1 MTHSREFLCNNTKQ
15 KHNEQKHCIRISTR
29 RGSAV
34 HHARSNTK
42 RTKEVVKQSKK
53 ELNAKVSRSTK
64 KEARR
69 LQKEGWLVAP
79 GALPLE
85 KQLEKSYTMQYEY
98 DESGYPLY
106 IMAEAMSIGENYDG
120 AKAQALELAKQNL
133 AGQIQT
139 EVTALIESTVANKQL
154 AAEDAATI
162 VETVSA
168 SKNLISQSLGR
179 VLPVVEVYRTKANK
193 NKEVLVRLAYNEKMA
208 REAAKRAIKQQLEA
222 KGQDLHEQLDTVL
235 GF

>member
-1 MTHSREFLCNNTKQ
+1 MKKSIVFALVLAMAVPCTTLAQTQ
-15 KHNEQKHCIRISTR
+15 KELNKER
-29 RGSAV
+29 
-34 HHARSNTK
+34 
-42 RTKEVVKQSKK
+42 KEVVKQSKK

-64 KEARR
+64 KEAKR
-69 LQKEGWLVAP
+69 LQKEGWQVAP

-85 KQLEKSYTMQYEY
+85 KQLEKAYTMQYEF

-120 AKAQALELAKQNL
+120 AKAQALELAKENL

-139 EVTALIESTVANKQL
+139 ELTALVESTVANKQL
-154 AAEDAATI
+154 AAEESATI
-162 VETVSA
+162 VETVKA

-179 VLPVVEVYRTKANK
+179 VFPVVEVYRTKANK

-208 REAAKRAIKQQLEA
+208 REAAKRAIKQELEA
-222 KGQDLHEQLDTVL
+222 KGQDLHKQLDTVL

>member
-1 MTHSREFLCNNTKQ
+1 MKKSIVFALVLAMAVPCTTLAQTQ
-15 KHNEQKHCIRISTR
+15 KELNKER
-29 RGSAV
+29 
-34 HHARSNTK
+34 
-42 RTKEVVKQSKK
+42 KEVVKQSKK

-64 KEARR
+64 KEAKR
-69 LQKEGWLVAP
+69 LQKEGWQVAP

-85 KQLEKSYTMQYEY
+85 KQLEKAYTMQYEY
-98 DESGYPLY
+98 DESGAPLY

-120 AKAQALELAKQNL
+120 AKAQALELAKENL
-133 AGQIQT
+133 AGQIHT
-139 EVTALIESTVANKQL
+139 EVTALVQSTVANKQL

-162 VETVSA
+162 AETVKA

-179 VLPVVEVYRTKANK
+179 VFPIVEVYRTKANK

-208 REAAKRAIKQQLEA
+208 REAAKRAIKQELEA

>member
-1 MTHSREFLCNNTKQ
+1 MKKSIVFALVLAMAVPCTTLAQTQ
-15 KHNEQKHCIRISTR
+15 KELN
-29 RGSAV
+29 
-34 HHARSNTK
+34 
-42 RTKEVVKQSKK
+42 KERKEAVKQSKK

-64 KEARR
+64 KEAKR
-69 LQKEGWLVAP
+69 LQKEGWQVAP

-85 KQLEKSYTMQYEY
+85 KQLEKAYTMQYEF

-120 AKAQALELAKQNL
+120 AKAQALELAKENL

-139 EVTALIESTVANKQL
+139 EVTALVESTVANKQL
-154 AAEDAATI
+154 AVEESATI
-162 VETVSA
+162 VETIKA

-179 VLPVVEVYRTKANK
+179 VFPVVEVYRTKANK

-208 REAAKRAIKQQLEA
+208 REAAKRAIKQELEA
-222 KGQDLHEQLDTVL
+222 KGQDLHKQLDTVL

>member
-1 MTHSREFLCNNTKQ
+1 MNRSIVFALALAMAVPCTTLAQTQRELNKERN
-15 KHNEQKHCIRISTR
+15 
-29 RGSAV
+29 
-34 HHARSNTK
+34 
-42 RTKEVVKQSKK
+42 EVVKQSKK
-53 ELNAKVSRSTK
+53 ELNAKVSRATK

-69 LQKEGWLVAP
+69 LQKDGWLVAP

-85 KQLEKSYTMQYEY
+85 KQLEKSYIMQYEY

-162 VETVSA
+162 VQTVSA

-208 REAAKRAIKQQLEA
+208 REAAKRVIKQELEA
-222 KGQDLHEQLDTVL
+222 KGQDLHKQLDTVL

>member
-1 MTHSREFLCNNTKQ
+1 MKRSIVFALALAMAVPCTTLAQTQRELNK
-15 KHNEQKHCIRISTR
+15 ER
-29 RGSAV
+29 
-34 HHARSNTK
+34 
-42 RTKEVVKQSKK
+42 KEVVKQSKK
-53 ELNAKVSRSTK
+53 ELNAKVSRATK

-69 LQKEGWLVAP
+69 LQKDGWLVAP

-162 VETVSA
+162 VQTVSA

-179 VLPVVEVYRTKANK
+179 LFPVVEVYRTKANK

-208 REAAKRAIKQQLEA
+208 REAVKRVIKQELEA
-222 KGQDLHEQLDTVL
+222 KGQDLHKQLDTVL

>member
-1 MTHSREFLCNNTKQ
+1 MKKSIVFALVLAMAVPCTTLAQTQ
-15 KHNEQKHCIRISTR
+15 KELNKER
-29 RGSAV
+29 
-34 HHARSNTK
+34 
-42 RTKEVVKQSKK
+42 KEVVKQSKK

-64 KEARR
+64 KEAKR
-69 LQKEGWLVAP
+69 LQKEGWQVAP

-85 KQLEKSYTMQYEY
+85 KQLEKAYTMQYEF

-120 AKAQALELAKQNL
+120 AKAQALELAKENL

-139 EVTALIESTVANKQL
+139 EVTTLVESTVANKQL
-154 AAEDAATI
+154 AAEESATI
-162 VETVSA
+162 VETVKA

-179 VLPVVEVYRTKANK
+179 VFPVVEVYRTKANK

-208 REAAKRAIKQQLEA
+208 REAAKRAIKQELEA
-222 KGQDLHEQLDTVL
+222 KGQDLHKQLDTVL

>member
-1 MTHSREFLCNNTKQ
+1 MAVPCTTLAQTQ
-15 KHNEQKHCIRISTR
+15 KELN
-29 RGSAV
+29 
-34 HHARSNTK
+34 
-42 RTKEVVKQSKK
+42 KERKEAVKQSKK
-53 ELNAKVSRSTK
+53 ELNVKVSRSTK
-64 KEARR
+64 KEAKR
-69 LQKEGWLVAP
+69 LQKDGWQVAP

-85 KQLEKSYTMQYEY
+85 KQLEKAYTMQYEF

-120 AKAQALELAKQNL
+120 AKAQALELAKENL

-139 EVTALIESTVANKQL
+139 EVTALVESTVANKQL
-154 AAEDAATI
+154 AAEESATI
-162 VETVSA
+162 VETVKA

-179 VLPVVEVYRTKANK
+179 VFPVVEVYRTKANK

-208 REAAKRAIKQQLEA
+208 REAAKRAIKQELEA
-222 KGQDLHEQLDTVL
+222 KGQDLHKQLDTVL

>member
-1 MTHSREFLCNNTKQ
+1 MKKSIVFALVLAMAVPCTTLAQTQ
-15 KHNEQKHCIRISTR
+15 KELN
-29 RGSAV
+29 
-34 HHARSNTK
+34 
-42 RTKEVVKQSKK
+42 KERKEAVKQSKK

-64 KEARR
+64 KEAKR
-69 LQKEGWLVAP
+69 LQKEGWQVAP

-85 KQLEKSYTMQYEY
+85 KQLEKAYTMQYEF

-120 AKAQALELAKQNL
+120 AKAQALELAKENL

-139 EVTALIESTVANKQL
+139 EVTALVESTVANKQL
-154 AAEDAATI
+154 AAEESATI
-162 VETVSA
+162 VETVKA

-179 VLPVVEVYRTKANK
+179 VFPVVEAYRTKANK

-208 REAAKRAIKQQLEA
+208 REAAKRAIKQELEA
-222 KGQDLHEQLDTVL
+222 KGQDLHKQLDTVL

>member
-1 MTHSREFLCNNTKQ
+1 MKKSIVFALVLAMAVPCTTLAQTQ
-15 KHNEQKHCIRISTR
+15 KELNKER
-29 RGSAV
+29 
-34 HHARSNTK
+34 
-42 RTKEVVKQSKK
+42 KEVVKQSKK

-64 KEARR
+64 KEAKR
-69 LQKEGWLVAP
+69 LQKEGWRVAP

-85 KQLEKSYTMQYEY
+85 KQLEKAYTMQYEF

-120 AKAQALELAKQNL
+120 AKAQALELAKENL

-139 EVTALIESTVANKQL
+139 EVTALVESTVANKQL
-154 AAEDAATI
+154 AAEESATI
-162 VETVSA
+162 VETVKA

-179 VLPVVEVYRTKANK
+179 VFPVVEVYRTKANK

-208 REAAKRAIKQQLEA
+208 REAAKRAIKQELAA
-222 KGQDLHEQLDTVL
+222 KGQDLHKQLDTVL

>member
-1 MTHSREFLCNNTKQ
+1 MKKSIVFALVLAMAVPCTTLAQTQ
-15 KHNEQKHCIRISTR
+15 KELNKER
-29 RGSAV
+29 
-34 HHARSNTK
+34 
-42 RTKEVVKQSKK
+42 KEVVKQSKK

-64 KEARR
+64 KEAKR
-69 LQKEGWLVAP
+69 LQKEGWRVAP

-85 KQLEKSYTMQYEY
+85 KQLEKAYTMQYEF

-120 AKAQALELAKQNL
+120 AKAQALELAKENL

-139 EVTALIESTVANKQL
+139 EVTALVESTVANKQL
-154 AAEDAATI
+154 AAEESATI
-162 VETVSA
+162 VETVKA

-179 VLPVVEVYRTKANK
+179 VFPVVEVYRTKANK

-208 REAAKRAIKQQLEA
+208 REAAKHAIKQELEA
-222 KGQDLHEQLDTVL
+222 KGQDLHKQLDTVL

>member
-1 MTHSREFLCNNTKQ
+1 MKRSIVFALALAMAVPCTTLAQTQRELNK
-15 KHNEQKHCIRISTR
+15 ER
-29 RGSAV
+29 
-34 HHARSNTK
+34 
-42 RTKEVVKQSKK
+42 KEVVKQSKK
-53 ELNAKVSRSTK
+53 ELNANVSRATK

-69 LQKEGWLVAP
+69 LQKDGWLVAP

-162 VETVSA
+162 VQTVSA

-179 VLPVVEVYRTKANK
+179 VFPVVEVYRTKANK

-208 REAAKRAIKQQLEA
+208 REAAKRVIKQELEA
-222 KGQDLHEQLDTVL
+222 KGQDLHKQLDTVL

>member
-1 MTHSREFLCNNTKQ
+1 MKKSIVFALVLAMAVPCTTLAQTQ
-15 KHNEQKHCIRISTR
+15 KELNKER
-29 RGSAV
+29 
-34 HHARSNTK
+34 
-42 RTKEVVKQSKK
+42 KEVVKQSKK

-64 KEARR
+64 KEAKR
-69 LQKEGWLVAP
+69 LQKDGWQVAP

-85 KQLEKSYTMQYEY
+85 KQLEKAYTMQYEY

-120 AKAQALELAKQNL
+120 AKAQALELAKENL
-133 AGQIQT
+133 AGQIHT
-139 EVTALIESTVANKQL
+139 EVTALVESTLANKQL
-154 AAEDAATI
+154 AAEESATI
-162 VETVSA
+162 VETVKA

-179 VLPVVEVYRTKANK
+179 VFPVVEVYRTKANK

-208 REAAKRAIKQQLEA
+208 REAAKRAIKQELEA
-222 KGQDLHEQLDTVL
+222 KGQNLHEQLDTVL

>member
-1 MTHSREFLCNNTKQ
+1 MNRSIVFALALAMAVPCTTLAQTQRELNKERN
-15 KHNEQKHCIRISTR
+15 
-29 RGSAV
+29 
-34 HHARSNTK
+34 
-42 RTKEVVKQSKK
+42 EVVKQSKK
-53 ELNAKVSRSTK
+53 ELNAKVSRATK

-69 LQKEGWLVAP
+69 LQKDGWLVAP

-85 KQLEKSYTMQYEY
+85 KQLEKSYIMQYEY

-162 VETVSA
+162 VQTVSA

-208 REAAKRAIKQQLEA
+208 LEAAKRVIKQELEA
-222 KGQDLHEQLDTVL
+222 KGQDLHKQLDTVL

>member
-1 MTHSREFLCNNTKQ
+1 MNRSIVFALALAMAVPCTTLAQTQRELNKERN
-15 KHNEQKHCIRISTR
+15 
-29 RGSAV
+29 
-34 HHARSNTK
+34 
-42 RTKEVVKQSKK
+42 EVVKQSKK
-53 ELNAKVSRSTK
+53 ELNAKVSRATK
-64 KEARR
+64 KEAKR
-69 LQKEGWLVAP
+69 LQKDGWLVAP

-162 VETVSA
+162 VQTVSA

-208 REAAKRAIKQQLEA
+208 REAAKRVIKQELEA
-222 KGQDLHEQLDTVL
+222 KGQDLHKQLDTVL

>member
-1 MTHSREFLCNNTKQ
+1 MKKSIVFALVLAMAVPCTTLAQTQ
-15 KHNEQKHCIRISTR
+15 KELNKER
-29 RGSAV
+29 
-34 HHARSNTK
+34 
-42 RTKEVVKQSKK
+42 KEVVKQSKK

-64 KEARR
+64 KEAKR
-69 LQKEGWLVAP
+69 LQKEGWQVAP

-85 KQLEKSYTMQYEY
+85 KQLEKAYTMQYEY

-120 AKAQALELAKQNL
+120 AKAQALELAKENL
-133 AGQIQT
+133 AGQIHT
-139 EVTALIESTVANKQL
+139 EVTALVNSTVANKQL

-162 VETVSA
+162 VETVKA

-179 VLPVVEVYRTKANK
+179 VFPIVEVYRTKANK

-208 REAAKRAIKQQLEA
+208 REAAKRAIKQELEA
-222 KGQDLHEQLDTVL
+222 KGQNLHEQLDTVL

>member
-1 MTHSREFLCNNTKQ
+1 MKKSIVFALVLAMAVPCTTLAQTQ
-15 KHNEQKHCIRISTR
+15 KELNKER
-29 RGSAV
+29 
-34 HHARSNTK
+34 
-42 RTKEVVKQSKK
+42 KEVVKQSKK

-64 KEARR
+64 KEAKR
-69 LQKEGWLVAP
+69 LQKEGWQVAP

-85 KQLEKSYTMQYEY
+85 KQLEKAYTMQYEF

-120 AKAQALELAKQNL
+120 AKAQALELAKENL

-139 EVTALIESTVANKQL
+139 EVTTLVESTVANKQL
-154 AAEDAATI
+154 AAEESATI
-162 VETVSA
+162 VETVKA

-179 VLPVVEVYRTKANK
+179 VFPVVEVYRTKANK
-193 NKEVLVRLAYNEKMA
+193 NKEVLVCLAYNEKMA
-208 REAAKRAIKQQLEA
+208 REAAKRAIKQELEA
-222 KGQDLHEQLDTVL
+222 KGQDLHKQLDTVL

>member
-1 MTHSREFLCNNTKQ
+1 MKKSIVFALVLAMAVPCTTLAQTQ
-15 KHNEQKHCIRISTR
+15 KELNKER
-29 RGSAV
+29 
-34 HHARSNTK
+34 
-42 RTKEVVKQSKK
+42 KEVVKQSKK

-64 KEARR
+64 KEAKR
-69 LQKEGWLVAP
+69 LQKEGWRVAP

-85 KQLEKSYTMQYEY
+85 KQLEKAYTMQYEF

-120 AKAQALELAKQNL
+120 AKAQALELAKENL

-139 EVTALIESTVANKQL
+139 EVTALVESTVANKQL
-154 AAEDAATI
+154 AAEESATI
-162 VETVSA
+162 VETIKA

-179 VLPVVEVYRTKANK
+179 VFPVVEVYRTKANK

-208 REAAKRAIKQQLEA
+208 REAAKRAIKQELEA
-222 KGQDLHEQLDTVL
+222 KGQDLHKQLDTVL

>member
-1 MTHSREFLCNNTKQ
+1 MKKSIVFALVLAMAVPCTTLAQTQ
-15 KHNEQKHCIRISTR
+15 KELNKER
-29 RGSAV
+29 
-34 HHARSNTK
+34 
-42 RTKEVVKQSKK
+42 KEVVKQSKK

-64 KEARR
+64 KEAKR
-69 LQKEGWLVAP
+69 LQKEGWQVAP

-85 KQLEKSYTMQYEY
+85 KQLEKAYTMQYEY

-120 AKAQALELAKQNL
+120 AKAQALELAKENL
-133 AGQIQT
+133 AGQIHT
-139 EVTALIESTVANKQL
+139 EVTALVESTVANKQL

-162 VETVSA
+162 VETVKA

-179 VLPVVEVYRTKANK
+179 VFPVVEVYRTKANK

-208 REAAKRAIKQQLEA
+208 REAAKRAIKQELEA

>member
-1 MTHSREFLCNNTKQ
+1 MKKSIVFALVLAMAVPCTTLAQTQ
-15 KHNEQKHCIRISTR
+15 KELNKER
-29 RGSAV
+29 
-34 HHARSNTK
+34 
-42 RTKEVVKQSKK
+42 KEVVKQSKK

-64 KEARR
+64 KEAKR
-69 LQKEGWLVAP
+69 LQKEGWQVAP

-85 KQLEKSYTMQYEY
+85 RQLEKAYTMQYEF

-120 AKAQALELAKQNL
+120 AKAQALELAKENL

-139 EVTALIESTVANKQL
+139 EVTALVESTVANKQL
-154 AAEDAATI
+154 AAEESATI
-162 VETVSA
+162 VETVKA

-179 VLPVVEVYRTKANK
+179 VFPVVEVYRTKANK

-208 REAAKRAIKQQLEA
+208 REAAKRAIKQELEA
-222 KGQDLHEQLDTVL
+222 KGQDLHKQLDTVL

>member
-1 MTHSREFLCNNTKQ
+1 MKKSIVFALVLAMAVPCTTLAQTQ
-15 KHNEQKHCIRISTR
+15 KELNKER
-29 RGSAV
+29 
-34 HHARSNTK
+34 
-42 RTKEVVKQSKK
+42 KEVVKQSKK

-64 KEARR
+64 KEAKR
-69 LQKEGWLVAP
+69 LQKEGWQVAP

-85 KQLEKSYTMQYEY
+85 KQLEKSYTMQYEL
-98 DESGYPLY
+98 DESGAPLY

-120 AKAQALELAKQNL
+120 AKAQALELAKENL
-133 AGQIQT
+133 AGQIHT
-139 EVTALIESTVANKQL
+139 EVTALVESTVANKQL

-162 VETVSA
+162 AETVKA

-179 VLPVVEVYRTKANK
+179 VFPVVEVYRTKANK

-208 REAAKRAIKQQLEA
+208 REAAKRAIKQELEA
-222 KGQDLHEQLDTVL
+222 KGQNLHEQLDTVL

>member
-1 MTHSREFLCNNTKQ
+1 MKKSIVFALVLAMAVPCTTLAQMQ
-15 KHNEQKHCIRISTR
+15 KELN
-29 RGSAV
+29 
-34 HHARSNTK
+34 
-42 RTKEVVKQSKK
+42 KERKEAVKQSKK

-64 KEARR
+64 KEAKR
-69 LQKEGWLVAP
+69 LQKEGWQVAP

-85 KQLEKSYTMQYEY
+85 KQLEKAYTMQYEF

-120 AKAQALELAKQNL
+120 AKAQALELAKENL

-139 EVTALIESTVANKQL
+139 EVTALVESTVANKQL
-154 AAEDAATI
+154 AAEESATI
-162 VETVSA
+162 VETVKA

-179 VLPVVEVYRTKANK
+179 VFPVVEVYRTKANK

-208 REAAKRAIKQQLEA
+208 RETAKRAIKQELEA
-222 KGQDLHEQLDTVL
+222 KGQNLHEQLDSVL

>member
-1 MTHSREFLCNNTKQ
+1 MKKSIVFALVLAMAVPCTTLAQTQ
-15 KHNEQKHCIRISTR
+15 KELNKER
-29 RGSAV
+29 
-34 HHARSNTK
+34 
-42 RTKEVVKQSKK
+42 KEVVKQSKK

-64 KEARR
+64 KEAKR
-69 LQKEGWLVAP
+69 LQKEGWQVAP

-85 KQLEKSYTMQYEY
+85 KQLEKAYTMQYEF

-120 AKAQALELAKQNL
+120 AKAQALELAKENL

-139 EVTALIESTVANKQL
+139 EVTALVESTVANKQL
-154 AAEDAATI
+154 AAEESATI
-162 VETVSA
+162 VETVKA

-179 VLPVVEVYRTKANK
+179 VFPVVEVYRTKANK

-208 REAAKRAIKQQLEA
+208 REAAKRAIKQELEA
-222 KGQDLHEQLDTVL
+222 KGQDLHKQLDTVL

>member
-1 MTHSREFLCNNTKQ
+1 MKRSIVFALALAMAVPCTTLAQTQRELNKERN
-15 KHNEQKHCIRISTR
+15 
-29 RGSAV
+29 
-34 HHARSNTK
+34 
-42 RTKEVVKQSKK
+42 EVVKQSKK
-53 ELNAKVSRSTK
+53 ELNAKVSRATK
-64 KEARR
+64 KEAKR

-162 VETVSA
+162 VQTVSA
-168 SKNLISQSLGR
+168 SKNLISQSIGR
-179 VLPVVEVYRTKANK
+179 VIPVVEVYRTKANK

-208 REAAKRAIKQQLEA
+208 REAAKRVIKQELEA
-222 KGQDLHEQLDTVL
+222 KGQDLHKQLDTVL

>member
-1 MTHSREFLCNNTKQ
+1 MKKSIVFALVLAMAVPCTTLAQTQ
-15 KHNEQKHCIRISTR
+15 KELNKER
-29 RGSAV
+29 
-34 HHARSNTK
+34 
-42 RTKEVVKQSKK
+42 KEVVKQSKK

-64 KEARR
+64 KEAKR
-69 LQKEGWLVAP
+69 LQKEGWQVAP

-85 KQLEKSYTMQYEY
+85 KQLEKAYTMQYEF

-120 AKAQALELAKQNL
+120 AKAQAIELAKENL

-139 EVTALIESTVANKQL
+139 EVTALVESTVANKQL
-154 AAEDAATI
+154 AAEESATI
-162 VETVSA
+162 VETVKA

-179 VLPVVEVYRTKANK
+179 VFPVVEVYRTKANK

-208 REAAKRAIKQQLEA
+208 REAAKRAIKQELEA
-222 KGQDLHEQLDTVL
+222 KGQDLHKQLDTVL

>member
-1 MTHSREFLCNNTKQ
+1 MKKSIVFALVLAMAVPCTTLAQTQ
-15 KHNEQKHCIRISTR
+15 KELNKER
-29 RGSAV
+29 
-34 HHARSNTK
+34 
-42 RTKEVVKQSKK
+42 KEVVKQSKK

-64 KEARR
+64 KEAKR
-69 LQKEGWLVAP
+69 LQKEGWRVAP

-85 KQLEKSYTMQYEY
+85 KQLEKAYTMQYEF

-120 AKAQALELAKQNL
+120 AKAQALELAKENL

-139 EVTALIESTVANKQL
+139 EVTALVESTVANKQL
-154 AAEDAATI
+154 AAEESATI
-162 VETVSA
+162 VETVKA

-179 VLPVVEVYRTKANK
+179 VFPVVEVYRTKANK

-208 REAAKRAIKQQLEA
+208 REAAKRAIKQELEA
-222 KGQDLHEQLDTVL
+222 KGQDLHKQLDTVL

>member
-1 MTHSREFLCNNTKQ
+1 MNRSIVFALALAMAVPCTTLAQTQRELNK
-15 KHNEQKHCIRISTR
+15 ER
-29 RGSAV
+29 
-34 HHARSNTK
+34 
-42 RTKEVVKQSKK
+42 KEVVKQSKK
-53 ELNAKVSRSTK
+53 ELNAKVSRATK

-69 LQKEGWLVAP
+69 LQKDGWLVAP

-162 VETVSA
+162 VQTVSA

-208 REAAKRAIKQQLEA
+208 REAAKRVIKQELEA
-222 KGQDLHEQLDTVL
+222 KGQDLHKQLDTVL